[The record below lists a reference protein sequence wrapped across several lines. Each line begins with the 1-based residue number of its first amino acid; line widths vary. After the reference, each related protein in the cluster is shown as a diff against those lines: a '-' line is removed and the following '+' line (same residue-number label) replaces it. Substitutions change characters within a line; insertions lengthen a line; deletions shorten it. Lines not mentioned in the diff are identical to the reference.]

1 MEKIKNF
8 VKKEIVFVIAAILAV
23 ISSFFVPVSAKYLE
37 YIDFKVI
44 ALLFCLM
51 SVIKGFMHTGLFDL
65 MANKI
70 LTTFKTP
77 RSLALALIL
86 MTFFSAMLVTNDVA
100 LIAFVP
106 LCIGLYEKT
115 EEKSLIFVV
124 VMQTI
129 AANLGS
135 MLTPIGNPQ
144 NLFIYSYY
152 EMGMGEFFGVTLPLT
167 ILSLVLVSAAVFMK
181 KLPQCKADGENVTV
195 HKSVWLYVILF
206 ALSLATV
213 MRVLD
218 YRICFVITLVAM
230 LIINKKLLLQVD
242 YALLGTFVAFFIFV
256 GNISSLEAIRNAISS
271 LVSGR
276 ELIMSVL
283 FSQGIS
289 NVPCAALLAGFTDNA
304 HALLKGVNIGGLG
317 TLVAS
322 LASLISFKLYSQHKN
337 ADKGAFMKVFT
348 LYNAVFLVI
357 LVAFAMI

>member
-1 MEKIKNF
+1 MEKIKHF
-8 VKKEIVFVIAAILAV
+8 IKKEIVFVIAAALAV
-23 ISSFFVPVSAKYLE
+23 VSSFFVPVSAKYLE

-77 RSLALALIL
+77 RALALALIL

-115 EEKSLIFVV
+115 DEKSLIFVV

-167 ILSLVLVSAAVFMK
+167 IVSLVLVCAAVFMK
-181 KLPQCKADGENVTV
+181 KLPQCKADGENVAV
-195 HKSVWLYVILF
+195 RKSVWLYVILF

-218 YRICFVITLVAM
+218 YRICFVITLAAM

-289 NVPCAALLAGFTDNA
+289 NVPCAALLAGFTENA

-337 ADKGAFMKVFT
+337 ADKGVFMKVFT
-348 LYNAVFLVI
+348 LYNVVFLVI

>member
-8 VKKEIVFVIAAILAV
+8 VKKEIVFVIAAALAV
-23 ISSFFVPVSAKYLE
+23 VSSFFVPISAAYIE

-51 SVIKGFMHTGLFDL
+51 SVIKGFMHTGLFDV

-70 LTTFKTP
+70 MNTFRTP

-115 EEKSLIFVV
+115 DEKSLVFVV

-152 EMGMGEFFGVTLPLT
+152 EMAMGEFFGVTAPLT
-167 ILSLVLVSAAVFMK
+167 LLSLVLISIAVFMK
-181 KLPQCKADGENVTV
+181 KLPQCRTESENVSV

-230 LIINKKLLLQVD
+230 LVINKKLLLQVD

-256 GNISSLEAIRNAISS
+256 GNISSLEAVRNAISS
-271 LVSGR
+271 LVNGR

-289 NVPCAALLAGFTDNA
+289 NVPCAALLAGFTENA

-317 TLVAS
+317 TIVAS

-348 LYNAVFLVI
+348 LYNAAFLVI

>member
-1 MEKIKNF
+1 MEKLRHFI
-8 VKKEIVFVIAAILAV
+8 KKEIVFVIAAALAV
-23 ISSFFVPVSAKYLE
+23 ASSFFVPVSAQYIE

-51 SVIKGFMHTGLFDL
+51 SVIKGFMHSGLFDV

-115 EEKSLIFVV
+115 DEKSLVFVV

-152 EMGMGEFFGVTLPLT
+152 EMAMGEFFAVTAPLT
-167 ILSLVLVSAAVFMK
+167 LISLVLISAAVFMK
-181 KLPQCKADGENVTV
+181 KLPQCKTEDT
-195 HKSVWLYVILF
+195 
-206 ALSLATV
+206 AT
-213 MRVLD
+213 
-218 YRICFVITLVAM
+218 
-230 LIINKKLLLQVD
+230 
-242 YALLGTFVAFFIFV
+242 
-256 GNISSLEAIRNAISS
+256 
-271 LVSGR
+271 
-276 ELIMSVL
+276 
-283 FSQGIS
+283 
-289 NVPCAALLAGFTDNA
+289 
-304 HALLKGVNIGGLG
+304 
-317 TLVAS
+317 
-322 LASLISFKLYSQHKN
+322 
-337 ADKGAFMKVFT
+337 KV
-348 LYNAVFLVI
+348 
-357 LVAFAMI
+357 

>member
-8 VKKEIVFVIAAILAV
+8 VKKEIVFVIAAALAV
-23 ISSFFVPVSAKYLE
+23 VSSFFVPISAAYIE

-51 SVIKGFMHTGLFDL
+51 SVIKGFMHTGLFDV

-115 EEKSLIFVV
+115 DEKSLVFVV

-152 EMGMGEFFGVTLPLT
+152 EMAMGEFFGVTAPLT
-167 ILSLVLVSAAVFMK
+167 LLSLVLISIAVFMK
-181 KLPQCKADGENVTV
+181 KLPQCRTESENVSV

-230 LIINKKLLLQVD
+230 LVINKKLLLQVD

-256 GNISSLEAIRNAISS
+256 GNISSLEAVRNAISS
-271 LVSGR
+271 LVNGR

-289 NVPCAALLAGFTDNA
+289 NVPCAALLAGFTENA

-317 TLVAS
+317 TIVAS

-348 LYNAVFLVI
+348 LYNAAFLVI